1 MALPVSGG
9 RHGEAEAKQRQQA
22 AQHREED
29 GQTGVGQQP
38 RADQIGVAGGLSAF
52 LQQGGGDGDLN
63 GGEARARRQ
72 VIDIQLLCVIQQL
85 VVLRQVEVG
94 QIRLAGIWIGHD
106 KLAGGEL
113 PGERVGKQPGQLR
126 QKLLGG
132 LRVIVGGGGRIRIDK
147 VVRPVQQPHAVQL
160 GAEIVVGHAETVVA
174 LLLIQGLPQVRAVV
188 QKDAGADQYA
198 DADAS
203 QRSERGKHQRQRK
216 GGSLRPHFSQ
226 PAFHLLPSIL

>member
-1 MALPVSGG
+1 MILPVSGG
-9 RHGEAEAKQRQQA
+9 RHGEAEAKQRQEA

-29 GQTGVGQQP
+29 SQPGVGQQP

-63 GGEARARRQ
+63 GGEARACRQ
-72 VIDIQLLCVIQQL
+72 VIDIQLLRVVQRL
-85 VVLRQVEVG
+85 VALRQVEVG
-94 QIRLAGIWIGHD
+94 QIRLAGIRVGHD

-113 PGERVGKQPGQLR
+113 PGERIGKQPGQLR

-132 LRVIVGGGGRIRIDK
+132 LRVIFNGGVGLIVDK
-147 VVRPVQQPHAVQL
+147 VIRPVQQSHAVQL
-160 GAEIVVGHAETVVA
+160 GAEIVVSRAEAVVA

-188 QKDAGADQYA
+188 QKDAVADQHA
-198 DADAS
+198 DAGAA
-203 QRSERGKHQRQRK
+203 QHGQTAQHQRQRE
-216 GGSLRPHFSQ
+216 GGGLRPHFSQ